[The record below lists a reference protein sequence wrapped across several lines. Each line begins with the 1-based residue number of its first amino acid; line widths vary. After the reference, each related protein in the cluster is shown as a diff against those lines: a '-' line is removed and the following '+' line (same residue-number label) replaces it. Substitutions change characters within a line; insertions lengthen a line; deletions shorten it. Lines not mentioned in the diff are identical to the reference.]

1 MERITKERHN
11 INDVTQKYAVLFI
24 GPNFSTQTVAVQTIG
39 LYLCYNISKERETN
53 PKETISRNE
62 RKKTLCLSFIP

>member
-53 PKETISRNE
+53 PKETSTKTKG
-62 RKKTLCLSFIP
+62 RKHYV